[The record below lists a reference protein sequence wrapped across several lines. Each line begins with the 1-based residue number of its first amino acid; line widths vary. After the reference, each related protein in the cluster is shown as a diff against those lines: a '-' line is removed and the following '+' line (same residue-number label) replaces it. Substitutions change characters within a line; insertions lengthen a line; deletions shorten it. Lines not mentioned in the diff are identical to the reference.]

1 MSWDDIQKL
10 LGELPETVAA
20 SGRKARSNSC
30 GTDIT
35 TTTTATDA
43 SMFLFRRPS
52 FSGSVAFSDVSE
64 EPSAPLREIEKAKP
78 ISLQS
83 NPLLSRR
90 NKLGV
95 QETVHEVSSESSLR
109 RSPGTDDSAAISQSL
124 MSRRQKG
131 RPLGLSL
138 QANGDAT
145 GLRPKGHI
153 RFQEEEPK
161 EETSHTTS
169 PAEG

>member
-1 MSWDDIQKL
+1 
-10 LGELPETVAA
+10 
-20 SGRKARSNSC
+20 
-30 GTDIT
+30 
-35 TTTTATDA
+35 
-43 SMFLFRRPS
+43 MFLFRRPS

-64 EPSAPLREIEKAKP
+64 EPSAPLRGESVEKAKP

-95 QETVHEVSSESSLR
+95 QLQETVHEAPTESSLR
-109 RSPGTDDSAAISQSL
+109 RSMPGTDDSAAISQSSL

-131 RPLGLSL
+131 RPLGLGL
-138 QANGDAT
+138 QVNGDAT
-145 GLRPKGHI
+145 RHI
-153 RFQEEEPK
+153 RFQEEERK
-161 EETSHTTS
+161 GEEFHTTS